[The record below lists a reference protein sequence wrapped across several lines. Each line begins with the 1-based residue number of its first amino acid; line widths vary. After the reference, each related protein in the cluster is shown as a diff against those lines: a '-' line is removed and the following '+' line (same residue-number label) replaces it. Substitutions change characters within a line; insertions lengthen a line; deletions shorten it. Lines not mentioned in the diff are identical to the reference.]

1 MQEKITISEAVA
13 ALLDKAKAENQPM
26 PTLRGLRAQIG
37 GGSLTTISEA
47 VKKWRLNEL
56 QETEELPS
64 GFGEKTSAEIA
75 DVVWKAV
82 LPVLQEQIKG
92 IRKNAAEQIETE
104 RSEAQKLKA
113 AAAEALAVSS
123 AMDAEFDALK
133 EIEQGLRETL
143 AKTKGELTELRK
155 TLEATNKE
163 LASVRKER
171 DRALAEVAA
180 MHAEKSAMEKLM
192 SMLDPKYLKAQSK
205 SK

>member
-37 GGSLTTISEA
+37 GGSLTTSSEA
-47 VKKWRLNEL
+47 VKKWRLNDL

-64 GFGEKTSAEIA
+64 GFDEKTSAEIA

>member
-13 ALLDKAKAENQPM
+13 ALLDKAKAENQPI

-56 QETEELPS
+56 QETEGLPS
-64 GFGEKTSAEIA
+64 GFDEKTSAEIA

-104 RSEAQKLKA
+104 RSEAKKLKA

-143 AKTKGELTELRK
+143 AKTKGELAELRK
-155 TLEATNKE
+155 TLVATNKE
-163 LASVRKER
+163 LANMRKER
-171 DRALAEVAA
+171 DRALVEAAEAR
-180 MHAEKSAMEKLM
+180 SAKKAVDELL
-192 SMLDPKYLKAQSK
+192 SLLDPKYLKAQSK

>member
-64 GFGEKTSAEIA
+64 GFDEKTSAEIA

-143 AKTKGELTELRK
+143 AKTKGELAELRK

>member
-47 VKKWRLNEL
+47 VKKWRLNDL

-64 GFGEKTSAEIA
+64 GFDEKTSAEIA

>member
-37 GGSLTTISEA
+37 SGSLTTISEA
-47 VKKWRLNEL
+47 VKKWRLNDL

-64 GFGEKTSAEIA
+64 GFDEKTSAEIA